1 MECVVVLQARQS
13 STRLP
18 NKVLLKIRGVPVV
31 VLAAKRVM
39 REKMPLVVAIPDN
52 SQNHDLKQTLEHYG
66 VPFFAGDECDVLG
79 RVLGSIEHV
88 PDDTVV
94 VRLTA
99 DNVFP
104 DSDFVKNMI
113 QEFRSSHAEYL
124 GVDYQFAHLP
134 YGLGAE
140 VFTAGTIREAGRK
153 ATNAFDREHVTPWIK
168 RNKSVK
174 YFDLPTIKSDA
185 KCYRATIDTPADF
198 ALVSASFARVQNP
211 ESASIEELSGNLIIS
226 AQEFGILP
234 GRVINN
240 RWLSNT
246 ALGTVQ
252 MGLSYGI
259 ANHVGIPA
267 IDDCRTMISSAIN
280 KGLCI
285 IDTAQAY
292 GESEERVGVA
302 LAGRVDR
309 PLIVTKLLPD
319 IRAKIGAVNHEEYT
333 EYIFNLQICYSIV

>member
-113 QEFRSSHAEYL
+113 QEFR
-124 GVDYQFAHLP
+124 
-134 YGLGAE
+134 
-140 VFTAGTIREAGRK
+140 
-153 ATNAFDREHVTPWIK
+153 
-168 RNKSVK
+168 
-174 YFDLPTIKSDA
+174 
-185 KCYRATIDTPADF
+185 
-198 ALVSASFARVQNP
+198 
-211 ESASIEELSGNLIIS
+211 
-226 AQEFGILP
+226 
-234 GRVINN
+234 
-240 RWLSNT
+240 
-246 ALGTVQ
+246 
-252 MGLSYGI
+252 
-259 ANHVGIPA
+259 
-267 IDDCRTMISSAIN
+267 
-280 KGLCI
+280 
-285 IDTAQAY
+285 
-292 GESEERVGVA
+292 
-302 LAGRVDR
+302 
-309 PLIVTKLLPD
+309 
-319 IRAKIGAVNHEEYT
+319 
-333 EYIFNLQICYSIV
+333 